1 MISVTSE
8 VNSVTLL
15 TIKGKL
21 VSVDDVE
28 QLYHTI
34 RDIINSDQKKIIM
47 DLKNVNWISSLGVG
61 ALMRSLTTVRNTN
74 GDLRLAGVSE
84 KVKNIFSMTKLDSV
98 FQIFSSL
105 EEAINS
111 FDE

>member
-8 VNSVTLL
+8 VNNITLL

-21 VSVDDVE
+21 VSIDDVE
-28 QLYHTI
+28 QLYQTI
-34 RDIINSDQKKIIM
+34 RGIINNDQKKIIM

-74 GDLRLAGVSE
+74 GDLRLSGVSD
-84 KVKNIFSMTKLDSV
+84 KVKNVFFITKLDSV
-98 FQIFSSL
+98 FQIFSNL
-105 EEAINS
+105 EDAVQC
-111 FDE
+111 FD

>member
-8 VNSVTLL
+8 VNNITLL

-21 VSVDDVE
+21 VSIDDVE
-28 QLYHTI
+28 QLYQTI
-34 RDIINSDQKKIIM
+34 RGIINNDQKKIIM

-74 GDLRLAGVSE
+74 GDLRLSGVSD
-84 KVKNIFSMTKLDSV
+84 KVKNVFFITKLDSV
-98 FQIFSSL
+98 FQIFSNL
-105 EEAINS
+105 EDAVQS
-111 FDE
+111 FD